1 MKDSTISS
9 RGELPGQNLTF
20 SYKRVPSVQV
30 LFVKSYKPVF
40 FFGKPIDSTGKL
52 CYNIY
57 IKATRTPQ
65 TS

>member
-9 RGELPGQNLTF
+9 AESLRAKFDIFLQEGAFRAGFACSIIQTGI
-20 SYKRVPSVQV
+20 
-30 LFVKSYKPVF
+30 